1 LTLGVWLVPF
11 SILTRTKIGADSNH
25 LALPSFF
32 ILMALILLLYQILS
46 FGILNKNA
54 FTASALTGLSFFLFL
69 SFAFISYYRTYCG
82 WYLWC
87 NNSHSQALKYEMHH
101 QSVETYPRFYF
112 PWQIFS
118 TLIAT
123 GKLYHIDDCLRYEE
137 SAGWKRGKD
146 SFDAFL
152 PSQPFQIAT
161 RPFGAPSYIC
171 QKIGMQKIVPE
182 SQLSKY
188 LPNWTFFIGS
198 KNSQLN
204 VQ

>member
-1 LTLGVWLVPF
+1 
-11 SILTRTKIGADSNH
+11 
-25 LALPSFF
+25 
-32 ILMALILLLYQILS
+32 MALILLLYQILS
-46 FGILNKNA
+46 FGILHKNA
-54 FTASALTGLSFFLFL
+54 FTTSGLTALSLFLFL
-69 SFAFISYYRTYCG
+69 FFAFFPYYRTYCG
-82 WYLWC
+82 YYLWC
-87 NNSHSQALKYEMHH
+87 NNSHTQALKYEMHH
-101 QSVETYPRFYF
+101 QSAETFPRFYF

-137 SAGWKRGKD
+137 SAGWERSKD

-152 PSQPFQIAT
+152 PPQPFQIAT

-171 QKIGMQKIVPE
+171 QRIGMQKIVPE
-182 SQLSKY
+182 SHFSKY